1 VQDNHPAAS
10 AAREL
15 KAAARDA
22 LRMGSQWAHTALQ
35 WVDDRS
41 QDMNNRNRGPGQYER
56 AQSDRHST
64 SGHGTGENENDSG
77 YGAERYRSTA
87 HLSGGRQGEHAG
99 GDRDIQSRYASGD
112 RDAQH
117 NQGREGSYPQSMSA
131 SAGDYSDRGD
141 YVGFGSSPR
150 SGRSSPSSWVGREN
164 ERDMA
169 RAGRS
174 NRGYDRGY
182 AGNRDF
188 DDEDFSQSYSQGSSH
203 YGSQGFGAQ
212 GSQGVY
218 GPQGLG
224 AQGGI
229 GARDTGYGS
238 GHGTSSGYGASSGGG
253 YSQEGYGSA
262 SGWRE
267 PGGAGSWRARD
278 VTGQGFG
285 ERGYSE
291 QGQAERGSSGRSAG
305 TRSGGYRGL
314 GPKNYTRSD
323 ERIRDDLNERLTDSD
338 EIDASGISVD
348 VSNGVATLTGTV
360 EQRWMKHR
368 AEDLAEACGGVRDVN
383 NQIRVTNASQ
393 QGSGTMGTSTAQG
406 SGRASASASPGG
418 GAGGLGHSGGGGSTS
433 SSTGGSSTT
442 ATSGLSTSAGGT
454 TGSSG
459 SGSTGG
465 GNTNRSSGSSGST
478 VA

>member
-41 QDMNNRNRGPGQYER
+41 QDMNNRNRGPGQNER
-56 AQSDRHST
+56 AQSDRHSV
-64 SGHGTGENENDSG
+64 SGYGTGENESDSS
-77 YGAERYRSTA
+77 YGAERYRSTP
-87 HLSGGRQGEHAG
+87 HLSGGRQGERTDA
-99 GDRDIQSRYASGD
+99 DRDIQSRYASG
-112 RDAQH
+112 RYAQH
-117 NQGREGSYPQSMSA
+117 NQGREGSYPQSMST
-131 SAGDYSDRGD
+131 SPEDYSDRGD
-141 YVGFGSSPR
+141 YVGFGPSQR
-150 SGRSSPSSWVGREN
+150 SERSNPSSWVGREN

-182 AGNRDF
+182 AGNREF
-188 DDEDFSQSYSQGSSH
+188 DDQDFSQSYSQGSSH

-229 GARDTGYGS
+229 GARDTYGAD
-238 GHGTSSGYGASSGGG
+238 YGASGQGASGSGG
-253 YSQEGYGSA
+253 YSQEGYGTA

-267 PGGAGSWRARD
+267 QSRDGGGSWHARD
-278 VTGQGFG
+278 VTGHGFG
-285 ERGYSE
+285 ERGYGE
-291 QGQAERGSSGRSAG
+291 QAYGERGTSSGRSLG

-348 VSNGVATLTGTV
+348 VNSGVATLTGTV

-368 AEDLAEACGGVRDVN
+368 AEDLAEACSGVRDVN

-393 QGSGTMGTSTAQG
+393 GSSTMGASTAQG
-406 SGRASASASPGG
+406 TGRASASTSPGG
-418 GAGGLGHSGGGGSTS
+418 GASGLGHAGGGGSTS
-433 SSTGGSSTT
+433 SSTGASSTT
-442 ATSGLSTSAGGT
+442 ATPGLSPSAGGT

-465 GNTNRSSGSSGST
+465 SSANRPSGSSGST